1 MHLRHIQPNPTRMKR
16 LMDLL
21 RSHGKYDE
29 RVLSV
34 ISTIPRELF
43 LPKSMSTEAYDDA
56 CLPIGELQTISMPS
70 VVAHMTTLLELKG
83 TEKVLEIGTGCGYQT
98 SVLSK
103 LCKRVFTIERHKSL
117 SVTAVQRLHDMG
129 YTNFTPLVGDGT
141 LGWPGQAPFDRI
153 IVTAAGPWV
162 PEALVSQLAVGGIL
176 VIPVGTQDAMQKL
189 VKIVKEPD
197 SSLSESFCGAVSFVP
212 LVGEQ
217 GIKESV
223 RDYRRA

>member
-1 MHLRHIQPNPTRMKR
+1 MHLRHIQPNATRMKR
-16 LMDLL
+16 LMDFL
-21 RSHGKYDE
+21 RSRGTYDE

-34 ISTIPRELF
+34 MASIPRELF
-43 LPKSMSTEAYDDA
+43 LPKTMSAEAYDDA

-70 VVAHMTTLLELKG
+70 VVAQMTSALELKG
-83 TEKVLEIGTGCGYQT
+83 AEKVLEIGTGCGYQT
-98 SVLSK
+98 SILSK

-117 SVTAVQRLHDMG
+117 SLTAVQRLQDMG

-141 LGWPGQAPFDRI
+141 LGWPAQAPFDRI

-176 VIPVGTQDAMQKL
+176 VIPVGPQETLQKL
-189 VKIVKEPD
+189 VKVVKQADGTTVETV
-197 SSLSESFCGAVSFVP
+197 LGTVSFVP

-217 GIKESV
+217 GVKEGV
-223 RDYRRA
+223 KEVRRA